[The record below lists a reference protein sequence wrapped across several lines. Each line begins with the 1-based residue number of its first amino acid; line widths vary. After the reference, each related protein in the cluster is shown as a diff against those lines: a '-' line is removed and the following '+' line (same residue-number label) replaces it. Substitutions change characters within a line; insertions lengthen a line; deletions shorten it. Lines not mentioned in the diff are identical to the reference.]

1 MSRRVIEFPAVTVC
15 NLNIMKVSRLME
27 DPKYQNLGR
36 IDSKVK
42 RQLHHLLNALHL
54 EETKSSTDPEDLLA
68 VLRTSGQDD
77 DDDEHDT
84 RHGDDSTTKKPDRKL
99 VRQEGTLLN
108 RNISDDQNQDTS
120 SNATDRKSTGRGTKP
135 IPWINT
141 TSNESIIEDYSG
153 YEALIRNKKDA
164 EFNRVANDIS
174 RDLKDFKYQD
184 NNFGG
189 VSNDYEFDLLMDH
202 SMTSD
207 YSDMLDLLKPTSE
220 DLEKYGHKAK
230 DFIIQCSMDS
240 RNCSY
245 RYSQ

>member
-1 MSRRVIEFPAVTVC
+1 
-15 NLNIMKVSRLME
+15 
-27 DPKYQNLGR
+27 
-36 IDSKVK
+36 
-42 RQLHHLLNALHL
+42 
-54 EETKSSTDPEDLLA
+54 
-68 VLRTSGQDD
+68 
-77 DDDEHDT
+77 
-84 RHGDDSTTKKPDRKL
+84 
-99 VRQEGTLLN
+99 
-108 RNISDDQNQDTS
+108 
-120 SNATDRKSTGRGTKP
+120 
-135 IPWINT
+135 
-141 TSNESIIEDYSG
+141 
-153 YEALIRNKKDA
+153 
-164 EFNRVANDIS
+164 VANDIS